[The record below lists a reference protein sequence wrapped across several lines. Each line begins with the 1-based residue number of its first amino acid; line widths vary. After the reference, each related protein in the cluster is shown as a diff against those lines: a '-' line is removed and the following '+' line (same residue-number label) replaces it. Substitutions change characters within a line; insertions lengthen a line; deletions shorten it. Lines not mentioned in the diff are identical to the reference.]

1 MAGTLFLVVGPSGGG
16 KDTLIAGARARL
28 RDDSGFVFPRRV
40 ITRPADAGGEAHE
53 EASPGEFGARRDAGG
68 FMLHWE
74 AHGLLYGIPESCA
87 RDLASGRHVVVNVS
101 RAVISE
107 AASRFAPAVV
117 LEVTAPPDVLARRL
131 GMRGRES
138 GDDIGRRLA
147 RKPAPIPDEVERHV
161 IDNGSTV
168 ADGIDRLTDALLS
181 GTGKPPTDPL
191 RRKIAGFALDRAEYR
206 SVIADVARGRFAE
219 RDIADFLVAVT
230 ERLTDDETTALARA
244 RAEFATR
251 LEWDAELVADKHSM
265 GGIPGNRIS
274 MIVVPVV
281 AARGMTIP
289 KTSSRAITSPA
300 GTADA
305 MEVLARVDLDAGEAR
320 EVVRRTGGCLVW
332 NGRLNHSR
340 IDDVMNAMTRPL
352 RLDSR
357 RWSVSSILSK
367 KLAAGATHCVIDI
380 PVGPAA
386 KVQSRE
392 EATELRDLFVRVGE
406 ALGLRL
412 DVQLTDGNLPVGRG
426 IGPALEARDVVA
438 VLKSEPGAPADLRD
452 KAVRFAASALAFD
465 PATGPEEA
473 GRLAGELLDSGAA
486 WETFAQMAAAQGP
499 PPEDIPE
506 ASHASEIVAGSAGI
520 VDAIDCFRLAGIA
533 RAAGAPADKGA
544 GLDLMARHGARVEP
558 NTPLYRIQART
569 GAGLDA
575 ALARARENHAF
586 SIREG

>member
-28 RDDSGFVFPRRV
+28 PDDSGFVFPRRV
-40 ITRPADAGGEAHE
+40 ITRPADAGGEDHE
-53 EASPGEFGARRDAGG
+53 EASPEDFEARRDAGG

-74 AHGLLYGIPESCA
+74 AHGLRYGIPESCA

-101 RAVISE
+101 RAVIGD
-107 AASRFAPAVV
+107 AASRYAPAVV

-138 GDDIGRRLA
+138 PDDIGRRLA
-147 RKPAPIPDEVERHV
+147 RNPAPVPDTVERLV

-168 ADGIDRLTDALLS
+168 EDGVDRLTDALLS
-181 GTGKPPTDPL
+181 KTGNSPPDLL
-191 RRKIAGFALDRAEYR
+191 RRKIAGFALDRAQYR
-206 SVIADVARGRFAE
+206 SVIADIVDGKFAE
-219 RDIADFLVAVT
+219 RDITDFLIAVT

-281 AARGMTIP
+281 AAHGMTIP

-332 NGRLNHSR
+332 NGQLSHSR
-340 IDDVMNAMTRPL
+340 LDDVMNAITRPL

-386 KVQSRE
+386 KVRSRE
-392 EATELRDLFVRVGE
+392 EAEELRNLFVRVGE

-412 DVQLTDGNLPVGRG
+412 DVHLTDGRLPVGRG

-438 VLKSEPGAPADLRD
+438 VLKSEAGAPADLRE
-452 KAVRFAASALAFD
+452 KAVGFAASALAFD

-473 GRLAGELLDSGAA
+473 AHLAGELLASGTA
-486 WETFAQMAAAQGP
+486 WETFARMTAAQGP
-499 PPEDIPE
+499 PPEDVPE

-533 RAAGAPADKGA
+533 RAAGAPADKSA
-544 GLDLMARHGARVEP
+544 GLDLLVRHGARVEP
-558 NTPLYRIQART
+558 DTPLYRVQART
-569 GAGLDA
+569 ETGLDA

-586 SIREG
+586 SILED